1 MSIIPPGLF
10 STTQRR
16 ALCNP
21 LLIGITS
28 GLWGPIPVFWGVRL
42 RSWRISL
49 IPLALNALVVFYV
62 KFAEITAEQKT
73 VYLSCGLVISGFSS
87 YIIARRIKNESFK
100 STEGKSPKQEMTY
113 SSQVESGGSP
123 TSLID
128 KISVDLERA
137 QEMKDSGLITD
148 EEYSAMRSKI
158 LGI

>member
-1 MSIIPPGLF
+1 MFTPL
-10 STTQRR
+10 QRR

-42 RSWRISL
+42 RSWRMSL
-49 IPLALNALVVFYV
+49 IPLALNSLVVFYV
-62 KFAEITAEQKT
+62 NFAEITAEQKT
-73 VYLSCGLVISGFSS
+73 IYLSCGLVISGFSS
-87 YIIARRIKNESFK
+87 YIVARRIKNESFK
-100 STEGKSPKQEMTY
+100 NIEGKSPKQEMTY
-113 SSQVESGGSP
+113 SGQIESGGSP

-128 KISVDLERA
+128 KISVDLERV